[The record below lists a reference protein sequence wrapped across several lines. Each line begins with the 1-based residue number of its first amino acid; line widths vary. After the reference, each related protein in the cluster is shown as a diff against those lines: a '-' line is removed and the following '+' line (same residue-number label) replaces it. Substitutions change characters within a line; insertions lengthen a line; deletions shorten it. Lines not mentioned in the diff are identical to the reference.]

1 MYNTNF
7 DGSEKI
13 RIRKKEENSNGN
25 ERERGRKGRIFFQII
40 VSTVGSLVRRLIFF
54 F

>member
-13 RIRKKEENSNGN
+13 RIRKKEGKIMEM
-25 ERERGRKGRIFFQII
+25 REKKEEMVGYFFKLQFRR
-40 VSTVGSLVRRLIFF
+40 LVR
-54 F
+54 